1 MTFRLLAALLLTG
14 LATVAGAPPAAAQQA
29 AAQSQAGSGNEACLR
44 CHGSTR
50 FELTRPDGSLRS
62 LSVPKEQFEHSVHGK
77 AGIQCVMC
85 HQEQADLPH
94 KTFAKNASEWRLGI
108 PNICANCHAD
118 KRDQWAKSVHG
129 QEIAKGNSAAAV
141 CSDCHSAHSIEPAAE
156 GSTALAITRNCGN
169 CHVDSLESYTN
180 TFHGKVSRL
189 GFAYTAKCA
198 DCHGSHDILRTANPQ
213 SRVHPNNRLETCQ
226 MCHVNA
232 TPGFVSF
239 QPHATNDNLARYPH
253 TWIASRFMLGLLGGT
268 FAFFWTH
275 TLLWFYREWRERQK
289 FAATPHVRAPRSLGA
304 AATAEA
310 ASRHAHA
317 DEKHVLRWPAG
328 WRLAHL
334 VFALSLMVLTFTGMT
349 IFHADT
355 TWAPIVSQ
363 ALGGP
368 AVTGYV
374 HRIAAVIFAAV
385 FIGHL
390 VYVGYRIA
398 RNWRNFRW
406 FGPTSLIPNLQDLKD
421 IVAMFT
427 WFFGRGPR
435 PVFDRYTYWEKFD
448 YWAPFWGVTIIGV
461 SGAMLWFPEITAA
474 YLPGWVFNVA
484 AIAHGEEA
492 VLAAGFLFTV
502 HFFNNHF
509 RPDKFPLDVVMFTG
523 SMPLEEFK
531 REHTLEYERLVAEGR
546 LKDYLVEPPSPAMTI
561 GSKILGFTL
570 IAVGLIL
577 LFLVTIGFVE
587 RGLAG

>member
-1 MTFRLLAALLLTG
+1 MTSRLWPGWLAAALVT
-14 LATVAGAPPAAAQQA
+14 LAGILPAAGQQQA
-29 AAQSQAGSGNEACLR
+29 NGNEACLR
-44 CHGSTR
+44 CHGSAR
-50 FELTRPDGSLRS
+50 FEVTRPDGSPRS
-62 LSVPKEQFEHSVHGK
+62 LSVPHDRFEHSVHGK

-94 KTFAKNASEWRLGI
+94 KNVAKNASEWRLAI
-108 PNICANCHAD
+108 PAICANCHAE
-118 KRDQWAKSVHG
+118 KRDEWAKSVHG

-141 CSDCHSAHSIEPAAE
+141 CSDCHSAHTIEPPAE
-156 GSTALAITRNCGN
+156 SSTALLFTRNCGN
-169 CHVDSLESYTN
+169 CHIDSLRSYTN

-198 DCHGSHDILRTANPQ
+198 DCHGSHDILRVSNPQ
-213 SRVHPNNRLETCQ
+213 SRVHPNNRLEMCQ
-226 MCHVNA
+226 RCHQNA

-239 QPHATNDNLARYPH
+239 QPHATNDDFARYPH

-275 TLLWFYREWRERQK
+275 TLLWFYREWRERK
-289 FAATPHVRAPRSLGA
+289 KLAATAHIRMPPRSLSA
-304 AATAEA
+304 AATAEG
-310 ASRHAHA
+310 ASSPVHAG
-317 DEKHVLRWPAG
+317 EQHVLRWHAG

-334 VFALSLMVLTFTGMT
+334 AFAISLMILTLTGMT

-355 TWAPIVSQ
+355 TWAPILSQ

-368 AVTGYV
+368 TVTGYI
-374 HRIAAVIFAAV
+374 HRVAAAIFAGV

-398 RNWRNFRW
+398 RNWRTFQW

-421 IVAMFT
+421 IVAMFK
-427 WFFGRGPR
+427 WFVGRGPR

-474 YLPGWVFNVA
+474 FLPGWVFNVA

-531 REHTLEYERLVAEGR
+531 REHTLEYERLLASGE
-546 LKDYLVEPPSPAMTI
+546 LKNYLVGPPSAAMSL
-561 GSKILGFTL
+561 GSRILGFTL
-570 IAVGLIL
+570 IAAGLIL

-587 RGLAG
+587 KALSG